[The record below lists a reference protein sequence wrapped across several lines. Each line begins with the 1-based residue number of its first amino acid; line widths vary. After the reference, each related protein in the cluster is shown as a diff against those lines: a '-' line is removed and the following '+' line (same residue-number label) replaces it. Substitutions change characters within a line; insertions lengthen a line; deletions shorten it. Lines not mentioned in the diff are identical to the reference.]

1 MHRVATRWL
10 VAGALA
16 AIAVRADAQQTVNM
30 SASITIPT
38 VLYLNATSGGGAIA
52 FASPTESDFNTGYI
66 QSSTTT
72 QLAAAANVRHSIT
85 IWTDAA
91 SMTGSNGTGGASDP
105 VNAAKPTSDLTWST
119 GGAYAGV
126 VASSGAA
133 GAPNASAAKIVT
145 QRARGDYR
153 AATTNVTYR
162 MSLSYA
168 TDTPGK
174 YDLAFYY
181 TIIAD

>member
-1 MHRVATRWL
+1 MHRTTRLL
-10 VAGALA
+10 VVGALT
-16 AIAVRADAQQTVNM
+16 AIAGRANAQSTVNM
-30 SASITIPT
+30 SASITIPA
-38 VLYLNATSGGGAIA
+38 VLYLNATSGGGAVA
-52 FASPTESDFNTGYI
+52 FGSPTQTDFNTGYI

-91 SMTGSNGTGGASDP
+91 TMTGSNGTVATDP

-119 GGAYAGV
+119 GGSYTGV

-133 GAPNASAAKIVT
+133 GAPNASAGQIVT

-153 AATTNVTYR
+153 ATTTNVTYR
-162 MSLSYA
+162 MALSYA
-168 TDTPGK
+168 TDTPGQ
-174 YDLAFYY
+174 YDLTFYY